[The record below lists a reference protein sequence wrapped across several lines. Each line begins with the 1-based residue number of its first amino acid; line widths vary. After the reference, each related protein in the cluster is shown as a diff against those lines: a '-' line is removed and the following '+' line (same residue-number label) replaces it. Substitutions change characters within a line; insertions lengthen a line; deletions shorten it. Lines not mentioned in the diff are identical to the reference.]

1 MSDMDYLFVMEDG
14 GGWRLKVDSMEKLTD
29 YFEHTLPVKYEGA
42 INLYRQSLLDKTEE
56 ETVLEH
62 IMSKPLAERIALM
75 KTNDFRLMYAA
86 ILLAEKQE
94 HATFLDGFR
103 LLNLEVGEAAI
114 KNLRER
120 GAVYFNSKGGKTHG
134 VTAKQFCRRK
144 NLIFPQYKESDIRIS
159 QFTGGTHYYAYVG
172 DMQIGDG
179 KILKWNSYEEA
190 YKKACEAV
198 RKE

>member
-14 GGWRLKVDSMEKLTD
+14 GGWWLKVDSMEKLTD

-42 INLYRQSLLDKTEE
+42 INLYRQSLFDKTEE

-75 KTNDFRLMYAA
+75 KTNDFQLMYVA

-103 LLNLEVGEAAI
+103 LLNLEVGE
-114 KNLRER
+114 
-120 GAVYFNSKGGKTHG
+120 
-134 VTAKQFCRRK
+134 
-144 NLIFPQYKESDIRIS
+144 IS

-179 KILKWNSYEEA
+179 EILKWNSYEEA